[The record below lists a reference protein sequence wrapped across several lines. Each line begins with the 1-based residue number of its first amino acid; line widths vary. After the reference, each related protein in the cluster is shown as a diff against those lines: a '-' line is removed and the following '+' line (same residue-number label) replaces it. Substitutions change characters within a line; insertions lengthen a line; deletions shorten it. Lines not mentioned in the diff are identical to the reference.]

1 MFEHLHDGGTPLIGE
16 SSGCCMGH
24 IRSIIV

>member
-1 MFEHLHDGGTPLIGE
+1 MFEHFHNGGATLIGE